1 MNSHMTY
8 MEWEREIGRQLR
20 ALRLQKNIDQK
31 RLAEMSGIALNAVKR
46 LESGRGTTLKSL
58 IKVLRSLEREDWLAS
73 LMPQI
78 SVSPMQMLKNRKPE
92 RGRVSRARRL
102 SDV

>member
-1 MNSHMTY
+1 

-20 ALRLQKNIDQK
+20 ALRLRKNIDQK

-92 RGRVSRARRL
+92 RCRVSRARRL